1 MMLITRTQ
9 LSSLPDH
16 GSPADRGSADAYYG
30 REYSPHHYPF
40 RSGHI
45 MGARVSV
52 RGMTDSEITEYTDAF
67 ENEIDRKVW

>member
-9 LSSLPDH
+9 LSSLSDH

-52 RGMTDSEITEYTDAF
+52 RGMTSTEINEYSDAY
-67 ENEIDRKVW
+67 ENETDRKVW